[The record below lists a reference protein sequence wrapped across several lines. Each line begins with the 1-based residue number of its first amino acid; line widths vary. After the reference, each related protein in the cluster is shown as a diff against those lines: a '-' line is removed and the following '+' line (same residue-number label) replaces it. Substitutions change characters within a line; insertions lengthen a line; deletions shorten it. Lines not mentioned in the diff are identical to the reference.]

1 MLPKTLF
8 RLSGFV
14 CLAGGLAWFALCLLV
29 ASEVELSWNP
39 SASSF
44 LFALTNLCL
53 MGGPMGLLV
62 LGAAGDGWK
71 LRVGLMGACL
81 TLLGQCSYIAG
92 ASYTFATGEEI
103 GFVPASRAL
112 GALLVGVGM
121 LTLGSATSMA
131 RRLPGWRRIAPVTV
145 GLYYAC
151 MIPIQIIFFI
161 IPKGSPSVTI
171 LAFWGLP
178 WALLGWT
185 IWSGARMPDG
195 IHRSPTELI
204 P

>member
-1 MLPKTLF
+1 M
-8 RLSGFV
+8 
-14 CLAGGLAWFALCLLV
+14 AGGLAWFALCLLV
-29 ASEVELSWNP
+29 ASEVERSWNP
-39 SASSF
+39 SAGAL
-44 LFALTNLCL
+44 LFTLTNLCL
-53 MGGPMGLLV
+53 MGGPMGLLI
-62 LGAAGDGWK
+62 LRAAGDGWK
-71 LRVGLMGACL
+71 LRFGLTGACL

-92 ASYTFATGEEI
+92 ASYTFGAGKET
-103 GFVPASRAL
+103 GFVFASRAL

-121 LTLGSATSMA
+121 LMLGFATSMA
-131 RRLPGWRRIAPVTV
+131 RQLPGWWRNAPLTV

-185 IWSGARMPDG
+185 IWSVARTPNA
-195 IHRSPTELI
+195 IHRSRTELI
-204 P
+204 S

>member
-1 MLPKTLF
+1 MSPTTLF

-14 CLAGGLAWFALCLLV
+14 CLAGGLAWFALCLLA
-29 ASEVELSWNP
+29 ASGIERSWNP
-39 SASSF
+39 STGAL

-53 MGGPMGLLV
+53 MGGPMGLLI

-71 LRVGLMGACL
+71 LRVGLTGACL

-92 ASYTFATGEEI
+92 ASYTLVTDEET
-103 GFVPASRAL
+103 GFVFGSRAL

-121 LTLGSATSMA
+121 LTLGAATSVA
-131 RRLPGWRRIAPVTV
+131 RRLPGWRRIAPVMV
-145 GLYYAC
+145 GIYYAC

-161 IPKGSPSVTI
+161 IPQGAPSVTI

-185 IWSGARMPDG
+185 IWSVARKPDANR
-195 IHRSPTELI
+195 RSPTELFS
-204 P
+204 